1 MNTIPGVINTRIH
14 ITFTPTVNYEFP
26 SGDERPL
33 IASSISV
40 SEMQKDDDGCIEK
53 WSLTT
58 RDRPACVARTTSS
71 ETTSCSEVPSN
82 SMKGKRP
89 HPCNWDAISGMSD
102 GIDVDG
108 QRPALASWKAAQKL
122 ARASSEDVSRADAA
136 THLSKPAEPSQTHV
150 ETNWGEAK
158 VTTKGETR
166 KVNPKK
172 NENPVRVI
180 VDNVVARRASRHRRR
195 PTPRAMEPVKQID
208 PTAFKRLG
216 RKGKRTRNKHWRSS
230 SDDESSDSSGSSNDS
245 SSSDTSSSSK
255 SARADETSTSDSDNG
270 DSPSGSESDPSGDSS
285 STSSDEGPNS
295 SSASTSRTSG
305 CHSQRSRSPRRRG
318 HKSKR
323 STRKSD
329 RKKRKAHRRM
339 TLEPIPPT
347 KYDGSADFKAFHLFT
362 IEGTAYVKDGRVPSK
377 KRAFILARFLTGK
390 AEGFYIHEVLR
401 DPYKWRLREFFRE
414 LYKYCFPVNFRIEQ
428 RRKLQSCYQTDRTV
442 RDYIYE
448 LDALWNMIGETDE
461 RTKVHKL
468 WSGLRKEIQHDL
480 RREKLDPGISSLRE
494 VIASALQ
501 TTTSRRYR
509 W

>member
-1 MNTIPGVINTRIH
+1 MTSSTRYSLRRAPRARANSLPSSKSQLQADTPSDIQSRPATPRGSRYGTLAGRITPDTSRKFSDVVRVPSAPSRADEETPDSERCSSVYPVASNASETLVNTIPGVINTRIH

-26 SGDERPL
+26 SGDQRPL

-208 PTAFKRLG
+208 PTAFKRRLG

-255 SARADETSTSDSDNG
+255 SARADETSTSDSNNG
-270 DSPSGSESDPSGDSS
+270 DSPSGSESDPSVRQRRVMKALTHRQHRPPGQVGVIANARAVRGDVD
-285 STSSDEGPNS
+285 TSPNGP
-295 SSASTSRTSG
+295 
-305 CHSQRSRSPRRRG
+305 
-318 HKSKR
+318 
-323 STRKSD
+323 
-329 RKKRKAHRRM
+329 
-339 TLEPIPPT
+339 
-347 KYDGSADFKAFHLFT
+347 
-362 IEGTAYVKDGRVPSK
+362 
-377 KRAFILARFLTGK
+377 
-390 AEGFYIHEVLR
+390 
-401 DPYKWRLREFFRE
+401 RES
-414 LYKYCFPVNFRIEQ
+414 RIE
-428 RRKLQSCYQTDRTV
+428 
-442 RDYIYE
+442 
-448 LDALWNMIGETDE
+448 
-461 RTKVHKL
+461 
-468 WSGLRKEIQHDL
+468 RKERLTD
-480 RREKLDPGISSLRE
+480 
-494 VIASALQ
+494 A
-501 TTTSRRYR
+501 
-509 W
+509 

>member
-1 MNTIPGVINTRIH
+1 MTSSTRYSLRRAPRARANSLPSSKSQLQADTPSDIQSRPATPRGSRYGTLAGRITPDTSRKFSDVVRVPSAPSRADEETPDSERCSSVYPVASNASETLVNTIPGVINTRIH

-208 PTAFKRLG
+208 PTAFKRRLG

-270 DSPSGSESDPSGDSS
+270 DSPSGSESDPSVRQRRVMKALTHRQHRPPGQVGVIANARAVRGDVD
-285 STSSDEGPNS
+285 TSPNGP
-295 SSASTSRTSG
+295 
-305 CHSQRSRSPRRRG
+305 
-318 HKSKR
+318 
-323 STRKSD
+323 
-329 RKKRKAHRRM
+329 
-339 TLEPIPPT
+339 
-347 KYDGSADFKAFHLFT
+347 
-362 IEGTAYVKDGRVPSK
+362 
-377 KRAFILARFLTGK
+377 
-390 AEGFYIHEVLR
+390 
-401 DPYKWRLREFFRE
+401 RES
-414 LYKYCFPVNFRIEQ
+414 RIE
-428 RRKLQSCYQTDRTV
+428 
-442 RDYIYE
+442 
-448 LDALWNMIGETDE
+448 
-461 RTKVHKL
+461 
-468 WSGLRKEIQHDL
+468 RKERLTD
-480 RREKLDPGISSLRE
+480 
-494 VIASALQ
+494 A
-501 TTTSRRYR
+501 
-509 W
+509 

>member
-1 MNTIPGVINTRIH
+1 MRRAPRARANSLPSSKSQLQADTPSDIQSRPATPRGSRYGTLAGRITPDTSRKFSDVVRVPSAPSRADEETPDSERCSSVYPVASNASETLVNTIPGVINTRIH

-208 PTAFKRLG
+208 PTAFKRRLG

-270 DSPSGSESDPSGDSS
+270 DSPSGSESDPSVRQRRVMKALTHRQHRPPGQVGVIANARAVRGDVD
-285 STSSDEGPNS
+285 TSPNGP
-295 SSASTSRTSG
+295 
-305 CHSQRSRSPRRRG
+305 
-318 HKSKR
+318 
-323 STRKSD
+323 
-329 RKKRKAHRRM
+329 
-339 TLEPIPPT
+339 
-347 KYDGSADFKAFHLFT
+347 
-362 IEGTAYVKDGRVPSK
+362 
-377 KRAFILARFLTGK
+377 
-390 AEGFYIHEVLR
+390 
-401 DPYKWRLREFFRE
+401 RES
-414 LYKYCFPVNFRIEQ
+414 RIE
-428 RRKLQSCYQTDRTV
+428 
-442 RDYIYE
+442 
-448 LDALWNMIGETDE
+448 
-461 RTKVHKL
+461 
-468 WSGLRKEIQHDL
+468 RKERLTD
-480 RREKLDPGISSLRE
+480 
-494 VIASALQ
+494 A
-501 TTTSRRYR
+501 
-509 W
+509 